1 MNWIELT
8 RISKNVGALK
18 NKYADCIKDS
28 EKCSCYDWE
37 EFCYKKKDN
46 SSQKYN
52 LLLWPTRW
60 TKKADFLN
68 SEKSK

>member
-8 RISKNVGALK
+8 RISNNVGALK

-37 EFCYKKKDN
+37 EFCYKKKIIP
-46 SSQKYN
+46 Y
-52 LLLWPTRW
+52 
-60 TKKADFLN
+60 
-68 SEKSK
+68 KSIIFFYGLQDEPKRLIF